1 MSIVISTMNVDIKI
15 VSDSQT
21 RKDFLELPVKLYKDF
36 PKWVRP
42 LNNDIE
48 DVFEPTKNKHF
59 RHGEA
64 IRWIIYNDK
73 IPVGRIAAFIDYDIS
88 KTAEQPTGGIGFF
101 ECVND
106 KEIAHQLFNTA
117 KHWLKERS
125 MEAMDGPINFGDRD
139 RWWGLHIDGDFEPN
153 YCMDYHLPYYKE
165 LFEDYGF
172 RVYFNQYTYHRQVN
186 SNNVNPLIWEKA
198 QRISQNP
205 SYSIKTI
212 SKWKLNKFAND
223 FRTIYNNAWG
233 RYTGVKKMSN
243 THAKALMKTIKPI
256 IDPELMYFAY
266 YEGEPIGFFIMV
278 PDLNQI
284 VKHLDGKFD
293 FWSKLK
299 FLYLLKVKKIC
310 TKAIGLI
317 FGIVPQHQG
326 KGVEGAL
333 VNEFAKRAL
342 KPTFRYKELELN
354 WIGDFNPTMRKVA
367 EQIGAT
373 VRKTHITYRYMFDR
387 SKEVTPPRRVS

>member
-1 MSIVISTMNVDIKI
+1 MSEARVELREVCNP
-15 VSDSQT
+15 QT
-21 RKDFLELPVKLYKDF
+21 RTDFLELPVRLYRNC
-36 PKWVRP
+36 PNWIRP
-42 LNNDIE
+42 LDNDIE
-48 DVFEPTKNKHF
+48 SVFDPVRNKNF

-64 IRWIIYNDK
+64 IRWVLYQNNE
-73 IPVGRIAAFIDYDIS
+73 PVGRIAAFVDSDIAKANS
-88 KTAEQPTGGIGFF
+88 QPTGGVGFF
-101 ECVND
+101 ECINSA
-106 KEIAHQLFNTA
+106 ELAAELFNRA
-117 KHWLKERS
+117 KHWLKARG

-139 RWWGLHIDGDFEPN
+139 RWWGLHVEGDFEPN
-153 YCMDYHLPYYKE
+153 YCMDYHLPYYKQ

-172 RVYFNQYTYHRQVN
+172 KVYFNQYTYHRLVN
-186 SNNVNPLIWEKA
+186 SINVNPLIWEKA
-198 QRISQNP
+198 QRVLQNP
-205 SYSIKTI
+205 LYSIKTI
-212 SKWKLNKFAND
+212 SKWKLGKFAED
-223 FRTIYNNAWG
+223 FRMIYNSAWG

-243 THAKALMKTIKPI
+243 THARALMKTIKPI
-256 IDPELMYFAY
+256 IDVDLMYFAY
-266 YEGEPIGFFIMV
+266 YEDEPIGFFIMV

-299 FLYLLKVKKIC
+299 LLYLLKVKKIC
-310 TKAIGLI
+310 TKAVGLI

-342 KPTFRYKELELN
+342 KPSFRYKELELN

-367 EQIGAT
+367 EQIGAS

-387 SKEVTPPRRVS
+387 TKEVTPPRKVS